1 MMYEWLTGTLN
12 GVDYIILKSYRKP
25 VLNAIKIVFD
35 VLHLIL
41 IAGQSQSNGC
51 VFLEHQAQLL
61 HHSGMMMVP
70 QDRELS
76 LVTPCEHCSKVMY
89 RVGCDKCVFCCLFLP

>member
-41 IAGQSQSNGC
+41 IVGQSQSNGC

-61 HHSGMMMVP
+61 HHDDGATGQRAFSRDTM
-70 QDRELS
+70 
-76 LVTPCEHCSKVMY
+76 
-89 RVGCDKCVFCCLFLP
+89 